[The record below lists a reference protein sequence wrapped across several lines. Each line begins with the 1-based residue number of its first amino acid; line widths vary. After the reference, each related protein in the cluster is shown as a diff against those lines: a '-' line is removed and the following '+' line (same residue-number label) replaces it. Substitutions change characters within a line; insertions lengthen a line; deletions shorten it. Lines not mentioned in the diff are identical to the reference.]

1 MLQRET
7 YQKKIPSIAVIA
19 IVWELEMLL
28 NFGLAK
34 CSFRMLWKNLNEP
47 FGQLNVFLVL
57 FYTS

>member
-1 MLQRET
+1 MRN
-7 YQKKIPSIAVIA
+7 YQKKIPSTAVIA

-28 NFGLAK
+28 NIELAK